1 MSERN
6 FFSRILGGGADED
19 ETRVY
24 SAEEIGTRRPR
35 TRGGRETEE
44 EQTLPGFTVERA
56 AEVIDDLPPEVPRDS
71 AVRIVRGT
79 LKAAGIN
86 VEDLER
92 STRARKAKFS
102 SEIELAQNR
111 QKELR
116 EKTDEV
122 VRSLEEEIRKAR
134 ETCEMGI
141 AEEEG
146 LISRMSKSQE
156 NIERVRTFFGF
167 SEVEEEQVGD
177 ETRVMD
183 SFDADKT
190 QVMRRPDSPFDT
202 GRSADTTSE
211 NPTHRYPN
219 GPSDER

>member
-35 TRGGRETEE
+35 TRGGREAEE

-56 AEVIDDLPPEVPRDS
+56 AEIIDDLPPEVPRDS
-71 AVRIVRGT
+71 AVQIVRGT

-86 VEDLER
+86 VEDLEK
-92 STRARKAKFS
+92 STRARKSKFS
-102 SEIELAQNR
+102 SETELAQNR

-134 ETCEMGI
+134 ETCEVGI

-156 NIERVRTFFGF
+156 NIERVRAFFGF
-167 SEVEEEQVGD
+167 PEVEEEQVGD

-190 QVMRRPDSPFDT
+190 QVMRRPDSPSDT

-211 NPTHRYPN
+211 NPTYRNPY